1 MKSEEEA
8 GGVPRILRL
17 PDHRQVVAT
26 AAILIAVGAMGLLI
40 WALASPGQLAWLT
53 SISNVLAVDLAAWTA
68 SAGMLAWVIRTRK
81 AGADA
86 LPAHASSPSDPGSEP
101 TAGARGFQL
110 GSHNLQVNFF
120 EGKPQ
125 GTAVTG
131 SVPQAPFNGEQDGG
145 YALVE
150 APAGRGGPE
159 VPRQLPAVPSDFT
172 GRVRELGEL
181 AALCSRAGTQ
191 DLPSAPVVV
200 ISGPAGSGKS
210 ALALRLCRELTAG
223 YPDGQLYSSLRGEQ
237 GPLLPG
243 GVLPGFLR
251 ALGTTA
257 EEVPHE
263 LGEQAAKYRSF
274 LARRRILILLDD
286 ALDEAQVRHLLPGD
300 GQCLVIVTSRNPL
313 RALEGAAGY
322 PLGLLD
328 PDEATALL
336 TRIAGPDKIRADPA
350 AGERIVQLCGRLPLA
365 IRIAAARLR
374 ARPDWSAEYL
384 AGRLSDAHRRL
395 AELSAGDLDVRA
407 SLELSYRDL
416 GTDAARLF
424 RLLPATPG
432 PTFSTGLAAALAGLP
447 EPETSDLLDQ
457 LVLSQ
462 LAEPAG
468 PRRYQMHDLTRL
480 SGAEFFGEA
489 RSRGEAA
496 EEPVWSVLL
505 WYIDGLAQ
513 VAGALLTRPGI
524 PGPPDPPSGRITP
537 AEALAWLD
545 AEETNL
551 LEVFGWSEQIGA
563 DEYTAAVAHP
573 ISVLAEYRGLWEVR
587 AAVIDAGIAAARRL
601 GDRQQLALL
610 LFERGEHATSWED
623 SKEDAV
629 GYWTEAV
636 TLLNAA
642 ADPLLAASLHNR
654 LAQAYRT
661 LARPADAEREL
672 AASMAAAAAA
682 DPEGTH
688 DMESSFRA
696 TDLLEAGL
704 YREAVRLLEPLEPRF
719 GNEQPRAEVPS
730 RLQLAEA
737 YHGLKHYAKE
747 IEQLVKCRELCDEYG
762 LRSRQPEV
770 DLRLGI
776 AYRSHGSYARA
787 RDVLAP
793 ALESAQASGDL
804 WESAQLAFELAD
816 NQSRDG
822 DKAGACDLFT
832 RSAEAFAALGQ
843 WLNRAGA
850 LNRLARDRLALGDRD
865 GADAAVADAIAG
877 LEHADDQ
884 ETARQNRRFLEEIR
898 AGMLEADK

>member
-1 MKSEEEA
+1 
-8 GGVPRILRL
+8 
-17 PDHRQVVAT
+17 
-26 AAILIAVGAMGLLI
+26 MGLLI

-86 LPAHASSPSDPGSEP
+86 LPAHGSSPPDPGSEP

-120 EGKPQ
+120 EGKPPREA
-125 GTAVTG
+125 AVTG
-131 SVPQAPFNGEQDGG
+131 SVPQAPSNGEQDGG

-172 GRVRELGEL
+172 GRLRELGEL
-181 AALCSRAGTQ
+181 AALCSPAGSH

-223 YPDGQLYSSLRGEQ
+223 YPDGQLYSSLRGER
-237 GPLLPG
+237 GPLPPG

-251 ALGTTA
+251 ALGASA
-257 EEVPHE
+257 EEVPRE
-263 LGEQAAKYRSF
+263 LGEQAARYRSL
-274 LARRRILILLDD
+274 LAGRRVLVLLDD

-300 GQCLVIVTSRNPL
+300 GRCLVIVTSRNPM
-313 RALEGAAGY
+313 RALEGAASY
-322 PLGLLD
+322 PLGLLE

-336 TRIAGPDKIRADPA
+336 TRIAGPDKIHADPA

-365 IRIAAARLR
+365 IRISAARLR

-384 AGRLSDAHRRL
+384 AGRLSDVRRRL
-395 AELSAGDLDVRA
+395 AEFRAGDLDVRA

-432 PTFSTGLAAALAGLP
+432 LTFSTGLAAALAGLP
-447 EPETSDLLDQ
+447 EPETGDLLDQ

-468 PRRYQMHDLTRL
+468 PGRYQMHDLTRL
-480 SGAEFFGEA
+480 AGAEFFGEA
-489 RSRGEAA
+489 RSRGEA
-496 EEPVWSVLL
+496 EEDPVTSVLL

-513 VAGALLTRPGI
+513 VAGALLARPGI
-524 PGPPDPPSGRITP
+524 PGPPDPSGGRITP

-545 AEETNL
+545 AEETSM
-551 LEVFGWSEQIGA
+551 LEVFGWSEQVGA
-563 DEYTAAVAHP
+563 DEYTVAVAHP
-573 ISVLAEYRGLWEVR
+573 IGVLAEYRGLWEVR
-587 AAVIDAGIAAARRL
+587 GAVLDAGIAAARRL

-610 LFERGEHATSWED
+610 LFERGEHASNWED

-629 GYWTEAV
+629 GYWTEAM
-636 TLLNAA
+636 TLLDAVAA
-642 ADPLLAASLHNR
+642 PLLAASLHNR

-661 LARPADAEREL
+661 LGRPADAEREL

-747 IEQLVKCRELCDEYG
+747 IEQLTKCRELCDEYG

-793 ALESAQASGDL
+793 ALESAQTSDDL
-804 WESAQLAFELAD
+804 WDSAQLAFELAD

-822 DKAGACDLFT
+822 DHAGACDLFT
-832 RSAEAFAALGQ
+832 RSAEAFATLGQ

-850 LNRLARDRLALGDRD
+850 LNRLAHDRLALGDRD
-865 GADAAVADAIAG
+865 GADAALADAIAG
-877 LEHADDQ
+877 LERADDQ
-884 ETARQNRRFLEEIR
+884 GTARQNRRFLEQIR
-898 AGMLEADK
+898 AGMLGTEK